1 MKTEYSAQIPSSQWP
16 QRWLGATLMVLL
28 TLALF
33 IAPGGAQPVDPG
45 GRAVPAAACNGSGGG
60 CG

>member
-1 MKTEYSAQIPSSQWP
+1 MKTEYPAQLSPAQRLR
-16 QRWLGATLMVLL
+16 RWLGATLAVLL

-33 IAPGGAQPVDPG
+33 VAPGGAPPVDPG
-45 GRAVPAAACNGSGGG
+45 GRALPAAACNGSGGG

>member
-1 MKTEYSAQIPSSQWP
+1 MKTECPVQLSPAQ
-16 QRWLGATLMVLL
+16 RLRCWLGATLMVLL

-33 IAPGGAQPVDPG
+33 VAPGGASPVDPG
-45 GRAVPAAACNGSGGG
+45 GRALPAAACNGSGGG